1 MTSDEIDYTGAANGV
16 VTVMHEKG
24 IPISKVSR
32 VFAEAMKMIDQYTV
46 PFDPSSLDTSDAS
59 TDTESSAEPEISDEE
74 AHEKA
79 LEMMD
84 A

>member
-1 MTSDEIDYTGAANGV
+1 
-16 VTVMHEKG
+16 
-24 IPISKVSR
+24 
-32 VFAEAMKMIDQYTV
+32 MKMIDQYTV

>member
-32 VFAEAMKMIDQYTV
+32 
-46 PFDPSSLDTSDAS
+46 DTSDAS

-74 AHEKA
+74 AHKKA